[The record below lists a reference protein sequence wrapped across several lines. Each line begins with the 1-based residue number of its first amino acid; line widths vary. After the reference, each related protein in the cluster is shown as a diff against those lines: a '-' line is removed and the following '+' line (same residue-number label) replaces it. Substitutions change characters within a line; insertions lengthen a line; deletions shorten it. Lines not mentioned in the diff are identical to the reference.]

1 MAHLWG
7 ANFRELVL
15 IGRYYYKRWF
25 ADAKIILGQRG
36 LDFNTPEDSFAYGGD
51 IYTTE
56 NNRIGDTGITIGQG
70 NKTNSFMTELQAGYV
85 LNPETNLRLF
95 TNIIFRDF
103 NPEAIT
109 PTTTD
114 SNTLWFSIGVRTDL
128 FNWYNDF

>member
-1 MAHLWG
+1 
-7 ANFRELVL
+7 
-15 IGRYYYKRWF
+15 
-25 ADAKIILGQRG
+25 
-36 LDFNTPEDSFAYGGD
+36 
-51 IYTTE
+51 
-56 NNRIGDTGITIGQG
+56 
-70 NKTNSFMTELQAGYV
+70 MTELQAGYV